1 MLDATKHAEEQR
13 AGTALADA
21 EGSGAVR
28 KMALIKGNPHKIAKN
43 DEIERI
49 NPSDWAF
56 LVKKRSKKRERLLIN
71 RTFVEVHQTIMRNIP
86 LQNPHFKRRAE
97 NRLFLPNERLA
108 RSKWRRSGRQQAA
121 RQPGGGMT
129 PQAERSSACSGTK
142 KTSSAALLAQQG
154 SLSGG
159 IGNDLPSR
167 AAAVQA
173 GTLPDRALLAALC
186 RTAPYWRRSADT
198 RLTGGARYAPYWRR
212 AIRALLAA
220 RDTRLTGGALPDR
233 ALLAARD
240 TRLTGGAR
248 YAPYWRRS
256 AGPRLTGGARYAPC

>member
-1 MLDATKHAEEQR
+1 MDERPGAASRRIQTFSRRDSTVLDATKHAEEQR

-56 LVKKRSKKRERLLIN
+56 LVKKESKKRERLLIN

-121 RQPGGGMT
+121 KQPSS
-129 PQAERSSACSGTK
+129 QAARRRHD
-142 KTSSAALLAQQG
+142 AA
-154 SLSGG
+154 
-159 IGNDLPSR
+159 SR
-167 AAAVQA
+167 AQ
-173 GTLPDRALLAALC
+173 L
-186 RTAPYWRRSADT
+186 
-198 RLTGGARYAPYWRR
+198 RLQRNKKDKLRR
-212 AIRALLAA
+212 AACAA
-220 RDTRLTGGALPDR
+220 GKLIGWDR
-233 ALLAARD
+233 E
-240 TRLTGGAR
+240 
-248 YAPYWRRS
+248 
-256 AGPRLTGGARYAPC
+256 